1 MNRFLIVKNKNKSI
15 FISIFKYK
23 YVKKKFVYKKLI
35 LDLFSNIENY

>member
-23 YVKKKFVYKKLI
+23 YVKKEI
-35 LDLFSNIENY
+35 CI